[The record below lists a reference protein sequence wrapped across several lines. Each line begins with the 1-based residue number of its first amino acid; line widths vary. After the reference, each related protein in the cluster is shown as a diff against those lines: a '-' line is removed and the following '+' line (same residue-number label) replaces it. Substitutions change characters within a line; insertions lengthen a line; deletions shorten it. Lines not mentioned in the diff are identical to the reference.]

1 MGGRPEKP
9 RRPLL
14 GYEVNFEQP
23 VRSIDLIKV
32 VVKRALV
39 ERMWIYD
46 PSSKR
51 WYSPEEFMDMYER
64 YDNLDVK
71 WINGLEVMDASE
83 GLQAADDYIESMLT
97 RRKAFEQRIIEY
109 WKGKNK

>member
-9 RRPLL
+9 FRPLL
-14 GYEVNFEQP
+14 GYTPNFEQT

-32 VVKRALV
+32 VVKKASTEKL
-39 ERMWIYD
+39 WIYD
-46 PSSKR
+46 PSAKR

-71 WINGLEVMDASE
+71 WIKGLEVKDPSE
-83 GLQAADDYIESMLT
+83 GLKAADDYIENMLS
-97 RRKAFEQRIIEY
+97 RRRAFEQRIIEY
-109 WKGKNK
+109 WKGKCK